1 MDTNNYNINQ
11 RDLGSLD
18 GGTKCAGVLG
28 NDITLS
34 LYFQW
39 MEEAI

>member
-18 GGTKCAGVLG
+18 RGTKCAGVLG
-28 NDITLS
+28 SEINLTLC
-34 LYFQW
+34 F
-39 MEEAI
+39 